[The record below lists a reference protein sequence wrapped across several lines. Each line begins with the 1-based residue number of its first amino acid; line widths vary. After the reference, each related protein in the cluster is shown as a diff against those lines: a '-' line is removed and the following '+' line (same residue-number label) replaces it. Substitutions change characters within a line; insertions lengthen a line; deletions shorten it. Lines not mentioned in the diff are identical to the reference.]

1 MLKAIKKKMKDQRGL
16 TLVELLAVVVILGI
30 ISAIAVP
37 SIGGLIDN
45 SKKDA
50 HVGNAQQMVNAAK
63 LATTADQGLLKGD
76 DFLTLEYLISKGY
89 LETIKNPDKEG
100 EYLDGDNPSAILDTA
115 PATGSY
121 VKISNGKVVS
131 VKLVTAQRGVQTEGS
146 GPILVEDLKRDN
158 VKPTPAPTPTP
169 TTGG

>member
-63 LATTADQGLLKGD
+63 LATTADENLLKGD
-76 DFLTLEYLISKGY
+76 DFLTLEYLVEKGY
-89 LETIKNPDKEG
+89 LEAVTSPDKDED
-100 EYLDGDNPSAILDTA
+100 YLDGDNPSAILDAAPTA
-115 PATGSY
+115 GSY
-121 VKISNGKVVS
+121 VKITNGKVVA
-131 VKLVTAQRGVQTEGS
+131 VKLVTAKRGVQTEAF
-146 GPILVEDLKRDN
+146 GPILVENLKRDN
-158 VKPTPAPTPTP
+158 VKTTPAPSP